1 MTIINEIKD
10 KIKDKHL
17 SLVYP
22 EGTDLR
28 ILRAACR
35 LRDEKVLTPI
45 LLGDPNEIEETAA
58 QNNLTLDQIIIIDP
72 KTYYEIEG
80 LVEVFVERR
89 KGKVDREAAYK
100 LLEQPN
106 YFGTLMV
113 ETGRVNGMV
122 SGAVYTTADT
132 VRPALQIIK
141 TMPGI
146 SKTSGLF
153 ILLKGDD
160 RLLMADCAINPD
172 LTAEDLAEVAI
183 LTDRTGRQFGLDPKI
198 AMLSY
203 STRGSA
209 HSEEVDKVQNAVL
222 IARDLNPDIRLDGE
236 FQFDAAIDP
245 GVASR
250 KVPDSEIAGHAN
262 AFIFPDL
269 SSGNIGYKIAQRLGN
284 YEAIGPIL
292 QGLNKPVNDLSRGC
306 NEEDVYALSIL
317 TGAQAIL

>member
-1 MTIINEIKD
+1 MEFINEIKERIQG
-10 KIKDKHL
+10 KSL
-17 SLVYP
+17 SLIYP

-28 ILRAACR
+28 ILKAATR
-35 LRDEKVLTPI
+35 LRDEGVLVPI
-45 LLGDPNEIEETAA
+45 LLGDVLEIEKVAGE
-58 QNNLTLDQIIIIDP
+58 NGLTLENMVLIDP
-72 KTYYEIEG
+72 KTYYDKEHLAE
-80 LVEVFVERR
+80 LLVERR
-89 KGKVDREAAYK
+89 NGKITKDVALQ

-153 ILLKGDD
+153 ILLKGHD
-160 RLLMADCAINPD
+160 RLLMADCAINPE
-172 LTAEDLAEVAI
+172 LSAEDLAEVAI

-209 HSEEVDKVQNAVL
+209 HSEEVDKVQNAVI
-222 IARDLNPDIRLDGE
+222 IARDLNPDIKLDGE

-250 KVPDSEIAGHAN
+250 KVPDSKIAGHAN

-284 YEAIGPIL
+284 FEAIGPIL
-292 QGLNKPVNDLSRGC
+292 QGLNKPINDLSRGC

-317 TGAQAIL
+317 TGAQALF